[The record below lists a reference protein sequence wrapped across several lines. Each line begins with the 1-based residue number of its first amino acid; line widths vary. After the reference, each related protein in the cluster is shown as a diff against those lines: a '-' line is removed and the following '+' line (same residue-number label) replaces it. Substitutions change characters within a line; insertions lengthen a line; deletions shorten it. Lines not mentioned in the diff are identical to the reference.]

1 MRARFPLPTTDALL
15 DCGSRWRPGGAV
27 RQALTRAGPEE
38 ALQQRRA
45 SAEGS
50 LCPTP
55 GAARWGHAT
64 APVGSL
70 GCKHRLPA
78 ASHGSFGLTV
88 QG

>member
-1 MRARFPLPTTDALL
+1 MQARFPLPTTDALL
-15 DCGSRWRPGGAV
+15 DRGSRRGPGGAV

-50 LCPTP
+50 LCPPP
-55 GAARWGHAT
+55 GAARWGRVT

-70 GCKHRLPA
+70 GRKHRLPA
-78 ASHGSFGLTV
+78 ASHGSFGLSV